1 MGKSSTLIGSVDPA
15 RSRRFGAMDART
27 PSQWSDAETRAFLER
42 PRYSPSFAKVLRVV
56 LITAMVIA
64 AVKAGWILVFHA

>member
-1 MGKSSTLIGSVDPA
+1 MGKSSTLIGSVDSE
-15 RSRRFGAMDART
+15 RSRFDVTGTWTRSGL
-27 PSQWSDAETRAFLER
+27 PDAETRVFLER